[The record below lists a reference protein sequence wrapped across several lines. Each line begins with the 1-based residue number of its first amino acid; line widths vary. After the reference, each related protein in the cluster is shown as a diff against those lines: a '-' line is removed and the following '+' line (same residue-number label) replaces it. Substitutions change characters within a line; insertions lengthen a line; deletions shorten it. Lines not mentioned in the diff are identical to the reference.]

1 MVNRVFV
8 SKKSSN
14 KDDLLKDELNNLLQ
28 CSIDKL
34 KIYYSYSVE
43 NINSDLFELSIKKV
57 FCEPNVDEY
66 FFKVPHSDKVFSLE
80 LLDGQFDQRADSA
93 SSCIALLGM
102 IDKPLVKS
110 ATVYAFDGNIS
121 DEKFEEI
128 KEYLINKVEACE
140 ASLEKRDSLSLKTI
154 EAKKVKTLTN
164 FLKYN
169 QDDLKKVLYD
179 YSLAM
184 DIDDLKLFQTYF
196 ISEDRDPTITE
207 LKVVDT
213 YWSDH
218 CRHTTFNT
226 ELNSIEILDEEIRD
240 TFNYYLKI
248 RENLNIKKPITL
260 MNLATICV
268 KDLKSKGYLSSIEE
282 SEEINACSIKIKV
295 QKDTGVED
303 YLLLFKN
310 ETHNHPTEIEP
321 FGGAATC
328 IGGAIR
334 DPLSSRA
341 YVYQAM
347 RLSGCS
353 DPRESYIDTLEN
365 KMPQRKI
372 ARTAA
377 EGNSSYGN
385 QIGLATSLVDE
396 FYHEGYKAKHLE
408 LGAVLG
414 AAPIENVVREEPLK
428 GDKVILLGGATGRD
442 GIGGATGSSK
452 SHDNS
457 SLSSCGAEV
466 QKGNAPEE
474 RKIQRL
480 FLDKEV
486 TTKIKRCNDFGAGG
500 VCVAIGELS
509 PSITIELDKV
519 PLKYIG
525 LDATEIAISESQERM
540 AIVVREEDVDFI
552 IRRARLENINATVVA
567 TITDVNTLK
576 MSYKGDTVVSLS
588 RTFLDTNGAKKESEV
603 IVNKESALPE
613 IVIEKSLEETLKSMY
628 SSLEFCSRKGL
639 ASRFDS
645 TIGASSVL
653 MPYGGKYQTSCE
665 QSMVAKI
672 PLQKGETSTV
682 SIMSYGFDPKLLENS
697 PYKGSYLSILSSV
710 SKIMASGANYKDLYL
725 SLQEYFPSLKND
737 SEKWGAPFAA
747 LLGAFKAQEDLK
759 VAAIGGKDS
768 MSGSFENLNVP
779 NTLVSFAVSTGDINN
794 VIPSLF
800 MKYNSPLVLV
810 NIDEENPREYFEKI
824 EKITHS
830 NSVLSSYSL
839 TRGKLAQALVSMGM
853 GNKIGCII
861 NPSVDLFESNI
872 GSILFEIDDME
883 KFEFL
888 VDELELDIVNVGET
902 SKNYKLY
909 YGEEEIE
916 LQEIENL
923 SFNVL
928 EKVYPL
934 NAKEEE
940 GDCENI
946 SYKAKNILVSK
957 NRVAKPKVLIPSFP
971 GTNCEIDSMRALER
985 VGLESET
992 IIINTMDTRGLIESA
1007 KNFSDKLRESQI
1019 LFIPGG
1025 FSAGD
1030 QPEGSAKFIASF
1042 LSSPQIRENLSNLI
1056 DEREGLVLGICNG
1069 FQALIK
1075 SGLLPYGYI
1084 RDLDNNSPTLTFNN
1098 INRHQSSLVRT
1109 RVTSKLSPWLSQYEV
1124 GDVVCVPISHGEG
1137 KFIASDNVLAQ
1148 LKANGQISQQYVDL
1162 ENRASS
1168 SILYNPN
1175 GSSWA
1180 IESISSKD
1188 GRILGKMGHSERCQR
1203 DLYQNYPLYESD
1215 DKLFRGALEYF
1226 K

>member
-240 TFNYYLKI
+240 TFNQYLKI

-295 QKDTGVED
+295 QKDTGDED

-353 DPRESYIDTLEN
+353 DPRESYLDTLEN

-452 SHDNS
+452 SHDKS

-509 PSITIELDKV
+509 PSLTIELDKV

-552 IRRARLENINATVVA
+552 IKRSRLENINATVVA

-613 IVIEKSLEETLKSMY
+613 IEIEKSLEETLKSMY

-665 QSMVAKI
+665 QSMIAKI

-697 PYKGSYLSILSSV
+697 PYRGSYLSILSSV

-872 GSILFEIDDME
+872 ASILFEIDDME
-883 KFEFL
+883 KFEYL

-1084 RDLDNNSPTLTFNN
+1084 RDLDDNSPTLTFNN

-1109 RVTSKLSPWLSQYEV
+1109 RVTSNLSPWLSQYEV

-1162 ENRASS
+1162 DNRASS

>member
-140 ASLEKRDSLSLKTI
+140 ASLEKKDSLSLKTI

-240 TFNYYLKI
+240 TFNQYLKI

-295 QKDTGVED
+295 QKDTGDED

-452 SHDNS
+452 SHDKS

-509 PSITIELDKV
+509 PSLTIELDKV

-552 IRRARLENINATVVA
+552 IKRSRLENINATVVA

-588 RTFLDTNGAKKESEV
+588 RSFLDTNGAKKESEV

-613 IVIEKSLEETLKSMY
+613 IEIEKSLEETLKSMY

-665 QSMVAKI
+665 QSMIAKI

-872 GSILFEIDDME
+872 ASILFEIDDME

-1056 DEREGLVLGICNG
+1056 DDREGLVLGICNG

-1075 SGLLPYGYI
+1075 SGLLPYGHI
-1084 RDLDNNSPTLTFNN
+1084 RDLDDNSPTLTFNN

-1109 RVTSKLSPWLSQYEV
+1109 RVTSNLSPWLSKYEV

-1137 KFIASDNVLAQ
+1137 KFLASDNVLAQ

-1162 ENRASS
+1162 DNRASS

>member
-240 TFNYYLKI
+240 TFNQYLKI

-295 QKDTGVED
+295 QKDTGDED

-353 DPRESYIDTLEN
+353 DPRESYLDTLEN

-452 SHDNS
+452 SHDKS

-480 FLDKEV
+480 FLDKEI

-509 PSITIELDKV
+509 PSLTIELDKV

-552 IRRARLENINATVVA
+552 IKRSRLENINATVVA

-613 IVIEKSLEETLKSMY
+613 IEIEKSLEETLKSMY

-665 QSMVAKI
+665 QSMIAKI

-697 PYKGSYLSILSSV
+697 PYRGSYLSILSSV

-872 GSILFEIDDME
+872 ASILFEIDDME
-883 KFEFL
+883 KFEYL

-946 SYKAKNILVSK
+946 SYKVKNILVSK

-1056 DEREGLVLGICNG
+1056 DDREGLVLGICNG

-1084 RDLDNNSPTLTFNN
+1084 RDLDDNSPTLTFNN

-1109 RVTSKLSPWLSQYEV
+1109 RVTSNLSPWLSQYEV

-1162 ENRASS
+1162 DNRASS

>member
-1 MVNRVFV
+1 MVYRVFV
-8 SKKSSN
+8 SKKSSS
-14 KDDLLKDELNNLLQ
+14 KDDLLKNELNNLLQ
-28 CSIDKL
+28 CSCEKL
-34 KIYYSYSVE
+34 KTYYSYSVE
-43 NINSDLFELSIKKV
+43 NIDESLFNQSVKKV

-66 FFKVPHSDKVFSLE
+66 SFEIPSADRVLSIE
-80 LLDGQFDQRADSA
+80 LLDGQFDQRSDSA

-102 IDKPLVKS
+102 IDKPPVKS
-110 ATVYAFDGNIS
+110 ATVYAFSGDIS

-128 KEYLINKVEACE
+128 KDYLINSVEATE
-140 ASLEKRDSLSLKTI
+140 ASLVLKDSLSLKTI
-154 EAKKVKTLTN
+154 EAKKVETLSGFSSFN
-164 FLKYN
+164 EDALK
-169 QDDLKKVLYD
+169 DVLSK

-184 DIDDLKLFQTYF
+184 DIDDLKLFQSYF
-196 ISEDRDPTITE
+196 IDEKRDPTITE

-226 ELNSIEILDEEIRD
+226 ELKNIEILDEDIKDAFEQYLEIR
-240 TFNYYLKI
+240 K
-248 RENLNIKKPITL
+248 NLNITKPITL

-268 KDLKSKGYLSSIEE
+268 KDLKSKGYLATIEE
-282 SEEINACSIKIKV
+282 SDEINACSIKIKV
-295 QKDTGVED
+295 EKDSGVED

-353 DPRESYIDTLEN
+353 NPLESYSNTLEH
-365 KMPQRKI
+365 KMPQRKL
-372 ARTAA
+372 AVTAA

-408 LGAVLG
+408 LGAVIG
-414 AAPIENVVREEPLK
+414 AAPIENVVREEPLS
-428 GDKVILLGGATGRD
+428 GDKVILLGGRTGRD

-452 SHDNS
+452 SHDKT
-457 SLSSCGAEV
+457 SLSTCGAEV

-474 RKIQRL
+474 RKLQRL
-480 FLDKEV
+480 FLKKEV

-509 PSITIELDKV
+509 PSLTIELDKV
-519 PLKYIG
+519 PLKYLG

-540 AIVVREEDVDFI
+540 AVVVREEDVDYMI
-552 IRRARLENINATVVA
+552 NCAREENLEATVVA
-567 TITDVNTLK
+567 TITDVNTLE

-588 RTFLDTNGAKKESEV
+588 RTFLDTNGAKKENDVVVNRESEL
-603 IVNKESALPE
+603 NE
-613 IVIEKSLEETLKSMY
+613 IELKDTLEETLRDMY
-628 SSLEFCSRKGL
+628 SSLDFCSRKGL

-653 MPYGGKYQTSCE
+653 MPFGGKYQTSSE
-665 QSMVAKI
+665 QVMVAKI

-682 SIMSYGFDPKLLENS
+682 SFMSYGFDPKLLENS
-697 PYKGSYLSILSSV
+697 PFKGSYLSVLSSV
-710 SKIMASGANYKDLYL
+710 SKIMASGATLDNVYL

-747 LLGAFKAQEDLK
+747 LLGAFKAQEELK

-768 MSGSFENLNVP
+768 MSGTFENLSVP
-779 NTLVSFAVSTGDINN
+779 NTLVSFAVSTGAVNN
-794 VIPSLF
+794 VIPSVF

-810 NIDEENPREYFEKI
+810 NIPKENQREYFKKI
-824 EKITHS
+824 EVITHS
-830 NSVLSSYSL
+830 NTVLSSYSL

-853 GNKIGCII
+853 GNKIGSLID
-861 NPSVDLFESNI
+861 PSVDLFDVAI

-883 KFEFL
+883 QFEIL
-888 VDELELDIVNVGET
+888 ADTLELDILNVGET
-902 SKNYKLY
+902 TKKYQLY
-909 YGEEEIE
+909 YGEEEIS
-916 LQEIENL
+916 LQDIEDL

-934 NAKEEE
+934 NTNDMEIE
-940 GDCENI
+940 CETI
-946 SYKAKNILVSK
+946 SYRAKNIAVAKSK
-957 NRVAKPKVLIPSFP
+957 IAKPKVLIPSFP
-971 GTNCEIDSMRALER
+971 GTNCEIDSMRAFER

-992 IIINTMDTRGLIESA
+992 VIINTMDARGLSESA
-1007 KNFSDKLRESQI
+1007 KRFSDKLRESQI
-1019 LFIPGG
+1019 LFLPGG

-1042 LSSPQIRENLSNLI
+1042 LSSPIIRENLTNLI
-1056 DEREGLVLGICNG
+1056 DDRKGLVLGICNG

-1075 SGLLPYGYI
+1075 SGLLPYGYV
-1084 RDLDNNSPTLTFNN
+1084 RDLDDDSPTLTFNN
-1098 INRHQSSLVRT
+1098 INRHQSSIVRT
-1109 RVTSKLSPWLSQYEV
+1109 RVSSNLSPWLSQFEV
-1124 GDVVCVPISHGEG
+1124 GESLSVPISHGEG
-1137 KFIASDNVLAQ
+1137 RFFANEKVLAS
-1148 LKANGQISQQYVDL
+1148 LKANGQIAQQYVDL
-1162 ENRASS
+1162 DDRASS

-1175 GSSWA
+1175 GSTEA
-1180 IESISSKD
+1180 IESICSKD
-1188 GRILGKMGHSERCQR
+1188 GRILGKMGHSERCQS

-1215 DKLFRGALEYF
+1215 DRLFKGALEYF

>member
-240 TFNYYLKI
+240 TFNQYLKI

-295 QKDTGVED
+295 QKDTGDED

-353 DPRESYIDTLEN
+353 DPRESYLDTLEN

-452 SHDNS
+452 SHDKS

-480 FLDKEV
+480 FLDKEI

-509 PSITIELDKV
+509 PSLTIELDKV

-552 IRRARLENINATVVA
+552 IKRSRLENINATVVA

-613 IVIEKSLEETLKSMY
+613 IEIEKSLEETLKSMY

-665 QSMVAKI
+665 QSMIAKI

-697 PYKGSYLSILSSV
+697 PYRGSYLSILSSV

-872 GSILFEIDDME
+872 ASILFEIDDME
-883 KFEFL
+883 KFEYL

-1056 DEREGLVLGICNG
+1056 DDREGLVLGICNG

-1084 RDLDNNSPTLTFNN
+1084 RDLDDNSPTLTFNN

-1109 RVTSKLSPWLSQYEV
+1109 RVTSNLSPWLSQYEV

-1162 ENRASS
+1162 DNRASS

>member
-240 TFNYYLKI
+240 TFNQYLKI

-295 QKDTGVED
+295 QKDTGDED

-353 DPRESYIDTLEN
+353 DPRESYLDTLEN

-452 SHDNS
+452 SHDKS

-509 PSITIELDKV
+509 PSLTIELDKV

-552 IRRARLENINATVVA
+552 IKRSRLENINATVVA

-613 IVIEKSLEETLKSMY
+613 IEIEKSLEETLKSMY

-665 QSMVAKI
+665 QSMIAKI

-697 PYKGSYLSILSSV
+697 PYRGSYLSILSSV

-872 GSILFEIDDME
+872 ASILFEIDDME
-883 KFEFL
+883 KFEYL

-1056 DEREGLVLGICNG
+1056 DDREGLVLGICNG

-1084 RDLDNNSPTLTFNN
+1084 RDLDDNSPTLTFNN

-1109 RVTSKLSPWLSQYEV
+1109 RVTSNLSPWLSQYEV

-1162 ENRASS
+1162 DNRASS

>member
-240 TFNYYLKI
+240 TFNQYLKI

-295 QKDTGVED
+295 QKDTGDED

-353 DPRESYIDTLEN
+353 DPRESYLDTLEN

-452 SHDNS
+452 SHDKS

-509 PSITIELDKV
+509 PSLTIELDKV

-552 IRRARLENINATVVA
+552 IKRSRLENINATVVA

-613 IVIEKSLEETLKSMY
+613 IEIEKSLEETLKSMY

-665 QSMVAKI
+665 QSMIAKI

-872 GSILFEIDDME
+872 ASILFEIDDME

-940 GDCENI
+940 GDCKNI

-1056 DEREGLVLGICNG
+1056 DDREGLVLGICNG

-1075 SGLLPYGYI
+1075 SGLLPYGHI
-1084 RDLDNNSPTLTFNN
+1084 RDLDDNSPTLTFNN

-1109 RVTSKLSPWLSQYEV
+1109 RVTSNLSPWLSKYEV

-1137 KFIASDNVLAQ
+1137 KFLASDNVLAQ

-1162 ENRASS
+1162 DNRASS

-1215 DKLFRGALEYF
+1215 DKLFKGALEYF

>member
-140 ASLEKRDSLSLKTI
+140 SSLEKRDSLSLKTI

-240 TFNYYLKI
+240 TFNQYLKI

-295 QKDTGVED
+295 QKDTGDED

-353 DPRESYIDTLEN
+353 DPRESYLDTLEN

-452 SHDNS
+452 SHDKS

-480 FLDKEV
+480 FLDKEI

-509 PSITIELDKV
+509 PSLTIELDKV

-552 IRRARLENINATVVA
+552 IKRSRLENINATVVA

-613 IVIEKSLEETLKSMY
+613 IEIEKSLEETLKSMY

-665 QSMVAKI
+665 QSMIAKI

-697 PYKGSYLSILSSV
+697 PYRGSYLSILSSV

-872 GSILFEIDDME
+872 ASILFEIDDME
-883 KFEFL
+883 KFEYL

-946 SYKAKNILVSK
+946 SYKVKNILVSK

-1056 DEREGLVLGICNG
+1056 DDREGLVLGICNG

-1084 RDLDNNSPTLTFNN
+1084 RDLDDNSPTLTFNN

-1109 RVTSKLSPWLSQYEV
+1109 RVTSNLSPWLSQYEV

-1162 ENRASS
+1162 DNRASS